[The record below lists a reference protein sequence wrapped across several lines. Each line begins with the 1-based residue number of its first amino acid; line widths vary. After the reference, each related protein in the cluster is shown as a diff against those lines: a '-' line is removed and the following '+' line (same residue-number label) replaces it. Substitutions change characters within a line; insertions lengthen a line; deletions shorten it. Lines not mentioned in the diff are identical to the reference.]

1 MALLVFRT
9 FGTVIVS
16 IVVLGMYLLHR
27 KKKGTFIKRKATSEK
42 ERLQYQKWEK
52 RLHIL
57 AIAGLVILFVLVT
70 IPSCLDIPYL
80 LSGNLVE
87 VTGEVTQ
94 GSMSGETASSQRRV
108 HIQDAQTGEDHSF
121 QYWGTG
127 LDRGD
132 YASARYLPHTEFGY
146 LVE

>member
-9 FGTVIVS
+9 FGAVVVS
-16 IVVLGMYLLHR
+16 LVVLGMYLLHR
-27 KKKGTFIKRKATSEK
+27 KKKGTFIKRKAASEK

-57 AIAGLVILFVLVT
+57 VIAALVVLFVLVT

-94 GSMSGETASSQRRV
+94 GSMSAESASSERRI
-108 HIQDAQTGEDHSF
+108 HIRDAQTGEEHSF
-121 QYWGTG
+121 KYWGTG
-127 LDRGD
+127 RERG
-132 YASARYLPHTEFGY
+132 AQVSARYLPHTEYGY
-146 LVE
+146 VME